1 MKGVIMSAE
10 TYRDDPDS
18 RIANMELVLDEAE
31 SVMIEGINSMI
42 DGTIGA
48 YVDCKDWS
56 MIAGW
61 NFDSIY
67 GGMYKHNEMCK
78 MSLDK
83 TRDKVLEATREDT
96 KTEISLNKL
105 SSLKFI
111 LEAQQLNVRRS
122 QLIVDTLEKKY
133 KEIFGKSYVPVS
145 NRKSVTDKN
154 DVKTAEKS
162 MLKSELLKLVK

>member
-1 MKGVIMSAE
+1 MSAE

-31 SVMIEGINSMI
+31 NNMIEGINSMI
-42 DGTIGA
+42 DSTIGA

-56 MIAGW
+56 KIAEW

-67 GGMYKHNEMCK
+67 GGMYRHNEMCN

-83 TRDKVLEATREDT
+83 TKEKVREATRDDVG
-96 KTEISLNKL
+96 TEITKNKL
-105 SSLKFI
+105 SSLLFI
-111 LEAQQLNVRRS
+111 TQAQTLNVRRS

-145 NRKSVTDKN
+145 NRKSATDSK
-154 DVKTAEKS
+154 DVNTAEKG

>member
-1 MKGVIMSAE
+1 MSAE

-31 SVMIEGINSMI
+31 SKMIEGINSMI

-48 YVDCKDWS
+48 YVDCKDWAK
-56 MIAGW
+56 IAEW

-67 GGMYKHNEMCK
+67 GAFFRHNDMCK

-83 TRDKVLEATREDT
+83 TKEKVKDATREDV
-96 KTEISLNKL
+96 KTEISINKL

-111 LEAQQLNVRRS
+111 IEAQTLNVRRS
-122 QLIVDTLEKKY
+122 QLIVDTLENKY
-133 KEIFGKSYVPVS
+133 KEIFDKSYVPVS
-145 NRKSVTDKN
+145 NRKSATNKY
-154 DVKTAEKS
+154 DVKSAEKG
-162 MLKSELLKLVK
+162 MLKSELLKLVKELN

>member
-1 MKGVIMSAE
+1 MSAE

-31 SVMIEGINSMI
+31 NNMIEGINSMI
-42 DGTIGA
+42 DSTIGA

-56 MIAGW
+56 KIAEW

-67 GGMYKHNEMCK
+67 GGMYRHNEMCN

-83 TRDKVLEATREDT
+83 TKEKVREATRDDVG
-96 KTEISLNKL
+96 TEITKNKL
-105 SSLKFI
+105 SSLLFI
-111 LEAQQLNVRRS
+111 TQAQTLNVRRS

-145 NRKSVTDKN
+145 NRKSATDSK
-154 DVKTAEKS
+154 DVNTAEKS

>member
-1 MKGVIMSAE
+1 MSAE

-31 SVMIEGINSMI
+31 NNMIEGINSMI
-42 DGTIGA
+42 DSTIGA

-56 MIAGW
+56 KIAEW

-67 GGMYKHNEMCK
+67 GGMYRHNEMCN

-83 TRDKVLEATREDT
+83 TKEKVREATRDDVG
-96 KTEISLNKL
+96 TEITKNKL
-105 SSLKFI
+105 SSLLFI
-111 LEAQQLNVRRS
+111 TQAQTLNVRRS

-145 NRKSVTDKN
+145 KRKSATDSK
-154 DVKTAEKS
+154 DVNTAEKS

>member
-1 MKGVIMSAE
+1 MSAE

-31 SVMIEGINSMI
+31 NNMVTGINLMI

-48 YVDCKDWS
+48 YVDCKDWEK
-56 MIAGW
+56 IAGW
-61 NFDSIY
+61 NMDSII
-67 GGMYKHNEMCK
+67 GWANRHNDMCN

-83 TRDKVLEATREDT
+83 TKENIRQATRDDVG
-96 KTEISLNKL
+96 TEISINKL

-111 LEAQQLNVRRS
+111 IEAQQLNCRRS

-133 KEIFGKSYVPVS
+133 KEIYGKSYVPVP
-145 NRKSVTDKN
+145 NRKSATDSK
-154 DVKTAEKS
+154 DVNTAEKG

>member
-1 MKGVIMSAE
+1 MSAE

-18 RIANMELVLDEAE
+18 RIANMELILDEAE
-31 SVMIEGINSMI
+31 SKMVEGFNSMI

-48 YVDCKDWS
+48 YVDCKDWAK
-56 MIAGW
+56 IAEW
-61 NFDSIY
+61 NFDTVY
-67 GGMYKHNEMCK
+67 GGFYRHNDMCN

-83 TRDKVLEATREDT
+83 TKQKVLDATRDDVG
-96 KTEISLNKL
+96 TEITLNKL

-145 NRKSVTDKN
+145 KRKSATDSN
-154 DVKTAEKS
+154 DVNTAEKS
-162 MLKSELLKLVK
+162 MVKSELLKLVK

>member
-1 MKGVIMSAE
+1 MSAE

-31 SVMIEGINSMI
+31 NNMVTGINLMI

-48 YVDCKDWS
+48 YVDCKDWEK
-56 MIAGW
+56 IAGW
-61 NFDSIY
+61 NMDSII
-67 GGMYKHNEMCK
+67 GWAKRHNDMCN

-83 TRDKVLEATREDT
+83 TKENIRQATRDDVG
-96 KTEISLNKL
+96 TEISINKL

-111 LEAQQLNVRRS
+111 IEAQQLNCRRS

-133 KEIFGKSYVPVS
+133 KEIYGKSYVPVP
-145 NRKSVTDKN
+145 NRKSATDSK
-154 DVKTAEKS
+154 DVNTAEKG